1 MMDMQILE
9 WIREDMKIL
18 TERIE
23 RVDEKVD
30 ELLTFKYKVIGGT
43 ILASLILTAAFQ
55 GMLALIQRG

>member
-1 MMDMQILE
+1 MDMQILE

-23 RVDEKVD
+23 KVDEKVD